1 MTKSINHKNVWKTAL
16 ATLGLLGLVAR
27 RRKNKLNPLQTKSS
41 FSIKCTNASIRPSRS
56 RVEVGVKTN

>member
-27 RRKNKLNPLQTKSS
+27 RRKNKLNPSQTK
-41 FSIKCTNASIRPSRS
+41 SIRPSRS